1 MKAYYDSKPT
11 TLEAVG
17 DGSFRYRW
25 NIKQLEISDPSDG
38 ELTGGS
44 VRTAWQCDEVI
55 VWEPMTTEKVIGAVI
70 RSKYSSDEE
79 MRLINDYNAYQ
90 QGATMTRDIVAEY
103 QEYLTFTA
111 NARATVMADFGES
124 QPTVE
129 PVLSEARICDV
140 VKFCR
145 MTVNTVEISD
155 KDALA
160 IKSVYPAWE
169 SLIGESAAKGMKLQ
183 YNNKLWKVL
192 QNHTIQEQWKPGT
205 GTESLYT
212 EVVESTGD
220 VEVGTKENPIPY
232 NNNMELENGKYYSQ
246 NGVVYKCTRDTG
258 QPVYNNLADLINLYV
273 VIAD

>member
-1 MKAYYDSKPT
+1 MRAYYDSQPAKF
-11 TLEAVG
+11 EAVG
-17 DGSFRYRW
+17 DGSYYYRW
-25 NIKQLEISDPSDG
+25 NIQQFEMSEPSDG

-44 VRTAWQCDEVI
+44 TRAAWQCDEVL
-55 VWEPMTTEKVIGAVI
+55 VWAPVTTDKVINAVI
-70 RSKYSSDEE
+70 ASKYSIAEE
-79 MRLINDYNAYQ
+79 MRLVNDYNAYQ
-90 QGATMTRDIVAEY
+90 QGGTVTRDIVAEY
-103 QEYLTFTA
+103 QEYLTYTA

-145 MTVNTVEISD
+145 MTINTVEISD

-220 VEVGTKENPIPY
+220 VEVGTKDSPIAY

-258 QPVYNNLADLINLYV
+258 QPVYNNLADLVGIYV
-273 VIAD
+273 EVAQ

>member
-1 MKAYYDSKPT
+1 MRAFYDSEPKKF
-11 TLEAVG
+11 EAVG
-17 DGSFRYRW
+17 NGSYYYRW
-25 NIKQLEISDPSDG
+25 NIQQYQMSESG
-38 ELTGGS
+38 ETTGENT
-44 VRTAWQCDEVI
+44 RTAWQADEAI
-55 VWEPMTTEKVIGAVI
+55 VWEPVTTSKVIDAVI
-70 RSKYSSDEE
+70 AAKYTASEE
-79 MRLINDYNAYQ
+79 MRLVNDYNAYQ
-90 QGATMTRDIVAEY
+90 QGGTVTRDIVAEY
-103 QEYLTFTA
+103 QEYLTYTA

-145 MTVNTVEISD
+145 ITINTVEISD

-220 VEVGTKENPIPY
+220 VEVGTKDSPIAY

>member
-1 MKAYYDSKPT
+1 MRAYYDSQPAKF
-11 TLEAVG
+11 EAVG
-17 DGSFRYRW
+17 DGSYYYRW
-25 NIKQLEISDPSDG
+25 NIQQYQMSEPSDG

-55 VWEPMTTEKVIGAVI
+55 VWEPMTVEKVINAVI
-70 RSKYSSDEE
+70 RSKYSVDEE
-79 MRLINDYNAYQ
+79 MRLINEYNAYQ
-90 QGATMTRDIVAEY
+90 QGGTVMRDIVAEY
-103 QEYLTFTA
+103 QEYLTYTA

-160 IKSVYPAWE
+160 IKSVYPAWDTV
-169 SLIGESAAKGMKLQ
+169 IGTAVTKGMKLQ
-183 YNNKLWKVL
+183 YNGKLWKVL
-192 QNHTIQEQWKPGT
+192 QNHTAQEQWKPGV

-212 EVVESTGD
+212 EVVESSGD
-220 VEVGTKENPIPY
+220 VEVGTKDNPIPY

-246 NGVVYKCTRDTG
+246 NGVIYKCTRDTG
-258 QPVYNNLADLINLYV
+258 QPVYNPLSDLVGIYV
-273 VIAD
+273 EVAQ

>member
-1 MKAYYDSKPT
+1 MRAFYDSEPKKF
-11 TLEAVG
+11 EAVG
-17 DGSFRYRW
+17 DGSYYYRW
-25 NIKQLEISDPSDG
+25 NIQQYQMSESG
-38 ELTGGS
+38 ETTGENT
-44 VRTAWQCDEVI
+44 RTAWQADEVI
-55 VWEPMTTEKVIGAVI
+55 VWEPVTTSKVIDAVI
-70 RSKYSSDEE
+70 AAKYTASEE
-79 MRLINDYNAYQ
+79 MRLVNDYNAYQ
-90 QGATMTRDIVAEY
+90 QGGRVTRDIVAEY
-103 QEYLTFTA
+103 QEYLTYTA
-111 NARATVMADFGES
+111 NARAMVMADFGES

-145 MTVNTVEISD
+145 MTINTVEISD

-169 SLIGESAAKGMKLQ
+169 SLIGGSAAKGMKLQ

-258 QPVYNNLADLINLYV
+258 QPVYNPLSDLVGIYV
-273 VIAD
+273 EVAQ